1 MLKLRAATTEDAG
14 LITQFIQELAEY
26 EKLAH
31 ECQAT
36 EAAIREQ
43 LFGANPAAQVV
54 IAEWN
59 GAAAGFALYF
69 PTFSTFL
76 ARPGIYLEDLYV
88 RSEFRG
94 KGIGK
99 ALLRH
104 LARVAVEQG
113 YGRLE
118 WSVLK
123 WNAPSIAF
131 YESLG
136 ALPKEGWTDYRLSG
150 ERLLR
155 AAELE

>member
-1 MLKLRAATTEDAG
+1 MLKLRAATTEDAA
-14 LITQFIQELAEY
+14 LITQFIHELADY

-36 EAAIREQ
+36 EATIREQ
-43 LFGANPAAQVV
+43 LFGAKPAAQVV

-69 PTFSTFL
+69 YTFSTFL

-99 ALLRH
+99 GLLRH
-104 LARVAVEQG
+104 LARVTVEQG